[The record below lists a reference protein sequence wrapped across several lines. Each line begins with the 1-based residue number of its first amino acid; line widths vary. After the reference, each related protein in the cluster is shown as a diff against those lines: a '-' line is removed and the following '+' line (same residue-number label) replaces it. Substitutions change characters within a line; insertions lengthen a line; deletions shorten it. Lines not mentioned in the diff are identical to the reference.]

1 MARITRNTDV
11 ISVDQRY
18 PGNSRFKVFMNL
30 STFGIAPATT
40 RPRMGS

>member
-1 MARITRNTDV
+1 MW

-30 STFGIAPATT
+30 SSLRHCARDNAPEDGL
-40 RPRMGS
+40 MSS